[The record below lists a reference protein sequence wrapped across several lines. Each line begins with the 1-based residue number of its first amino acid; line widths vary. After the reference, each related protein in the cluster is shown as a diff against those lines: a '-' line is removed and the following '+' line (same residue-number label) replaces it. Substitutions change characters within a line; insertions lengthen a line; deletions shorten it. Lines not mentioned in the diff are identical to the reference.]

1 MHAVVLAAR
10 PGKCR
15 LRAGNGGRYTLPPF
29 RRPLGPSS
37 DRRLRRALASIPAN
51 PDRLTKLP
59 PPLIA
64 SIATGGTGSPVLPTE
79 VVAIDGPSGAGKSTV
94 ARQLAQR
101 LGFGFLD
108 TGAMYRAITWHFL
121 QDGCAPAECAGEP
134 DQGHARMQRSLQQAR
149 LELVG
154 GRVVLNGRDVTSH
167 LRTREV
173 ESQVSAVSA
182 LSFVRAAMR
191 DLQRLV
197 AAAGPVVAEGRDM
210 GSVVFPQAKWKV
222 YLDAAPSERA
232 RRRSQDFARQ
242 GRVVSESDVLD
253 EILVRDRLDSTR
265 SDAPLRQAPD
275 ALYVDSTGL
284 TTEVVVA
291 RLLDYVRGVGASGS
305 AAGGRAAG
313 NVRTQEAP

>member
-1 MHAVVLAAR
+1 M
-10 PGKCR
+10 
-15 LRAGNGGRYTLPPF
+15 N
-29 RRPLGPSS
+29 
-37 DRRLRRALASIPAN
+37 
-51 PDRLTKLP
+51 
-59 PPLIA
+59 
-64 SIATGGTGSPVLPTE
+64 GSPDFRAQIVSSPTD

-121 QDGCAPAECAGEP
+121 EAGCAPAECAEEP
-134 DQGHARMQRSLQQAR
+134 DHGLGRMRAALAQAR

-154 GRVVLNGRDVTSH
+154 GRVVLNGRDVTAH

-191 DLQRLV
+191 DLQRAV

-210 GSVVFPQAKWKV
+210 GSVVFPRARWKV
-222 YLDAAPSERA
+222 YLDAAPTERA
-232 RRRSQDFARQ
+232 RRRCQDFARQ
-242 GRVVSESDVLD
+242 GRDVSEPDVLE

-265 SDAPLRQAPD
+265 SDAPLQQAPD

-284 TTEVVVA
+284 TSDVVVA
-291 RLLDYVRGVGASGS
+291 QLLAYVRGGA
-305 AAGGRAAG
+305 AAGEV
-313 NVRTQEAP
+313 VR